1 MVLFGIDIFLTFS
14 AMAINSDFVLWWTHA
29 IKFKDR
35 DYDPGAQVSR
45 VVFRRFILCRPKTH
59 IKSHDEKKSQQE
71 KKSQHIT
78 RRVNKMALIWFVDKS
93 PRSRKPIQVE
103 IQLNLP
109 NLKLKH

>member
-1 MVLFGIDIFLTFS
+1 MALFGIDIFLTFS
-14 AMAINSDFVLWWTHA
+14 AMAINSDFVLRWTHA
-29 IKFKDR
+29 IKLKDR
-35 DYDPGAQVSR
+35 DYDPGTQVSI
-45 VVFRRFILCRPKTH
+45 VLRRIILCLPKTH
-59 IKSHDEKKSQQE
+59 IKSHDE